1 LSLRRG
7 EKVGGRGV
15 KRKGEEEEVGS
26 SSAAMGGGLA
36 VFRRE
41 RERERERRFHKCSSG
56 LSFFPKTSLLII

>member
-41 RERERERRFHKCSSG
+41 REREREREEI
-56 LSFFPKTSLLII
+56 P